1 MYLQEHLIPII
12 LGGEISRLSPL
23 TVFLFTQWNF
33 EVHELNPFQMKVNW
47 EMCSRTA
54 FNYASTFDKSNEI

>member
-1 MYLQEHLIPII
+1 MYLQEHLIPIT

-33 EVHELNPFQMKVNW
+33 ESISDESKLGDVLQD
-47 EMCSRTA
+47 C
-54 FNYASTFDKSNEI
+54 I